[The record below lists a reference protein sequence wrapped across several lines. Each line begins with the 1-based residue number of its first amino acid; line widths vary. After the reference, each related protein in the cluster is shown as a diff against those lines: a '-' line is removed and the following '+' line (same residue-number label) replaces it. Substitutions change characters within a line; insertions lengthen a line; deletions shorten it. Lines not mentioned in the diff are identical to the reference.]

1 MKPFPKRLKLADLPT
16 RIEKLERFSERTGL
30 NVYVKRDDMSVWS
43 GQATRSANWNS
54 RFRRHWIGAQ
64 IPDHLRWDPVKSLP
78 CYGRLRQR
86 GWVCVPACCSARTI
100 PTRSWTETISLIR
113 YLVPTYALFRR
124 RIIAAAGA
132 KWMEELAGRI

>member
-30 NVYVKRDDMSVWS
+30 NVYVKRDDMSGMEWS
-43 GQATRSANWNS
+43 GNKIRKLEFSIQEALDR
-54 RFRRHWIGAQ
+54 GADTLITCGGIQ
-64 IPDHLRWDPVKSLP
+64 
-78 CYGRLRQR
+78 LRQR

-132 KWMEELAGRI
+132 K